1 MKLPPPTLLALIIPL
16 LLLIGNTETVEL
28 NTRTKSGYA
37 KTDLA
42 RKGID
47 VKQWIKK

>member
-1 MKLPPPTLLALIIPL
+1 MKLPPPTLLAFIIPL
-16 LLLIGNTETVEL
+16 LLILGKYEPQT
-28 NTRTKSGYA
+28 TRTKSGYV